1 MSRLV
6 RYEPLNVL
14 NDINKLFEQTFPLQ
28 NTSDNSHVESAQW
41 IPAVDI
47 KEEDGTFQLYID
59 LPGMDKSDI
68 NISMENNV
76 LTLQGDRKNE
86 KKKKEY
92 YRLERSS
99 GKFHRRFTLPETAD
113 EKKIAATME
122 KGVLT
127 ISIPKKETS
136 KPRSI
141 PIQGT

>member
-14 NDINKLFEQTFPLQ
+14 NDINRLFEQTFPLQ
-28 NTSDNSHVESAQW
+28 NNSDGSHVESAQW
-41 IPAVDI
+41 VPAVDI
-47 KEEDGTFQLYID
+47 KEEVDAFALYVD

-76 LTLQGDRKNE
+76 LTLHGDRKNGKDE
-86 KKKKEY
+86 KNY
-92 YRLERSS
+92 YRLERAS
-99 GKFHRRFTLPETAD
+99 GKFYRRFTLPETAD
-113 EKKIAATME
+113 ESKIAAKME

-127 ISIPKKETS
+127 ITIPKKEAS

-141 PIQGT
+141 EIFGE